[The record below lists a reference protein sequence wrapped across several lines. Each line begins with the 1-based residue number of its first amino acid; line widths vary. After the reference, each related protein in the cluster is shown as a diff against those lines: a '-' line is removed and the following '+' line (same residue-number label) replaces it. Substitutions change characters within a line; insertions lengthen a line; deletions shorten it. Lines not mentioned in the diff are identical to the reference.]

1 MDTHFTFINALAA
14 VGIALVFIAVMSLV
28 KEPYRQKINALT
40 IAAAGTIYWSNGL
53 GFYEFPLGIIM
64 IFLAYKG
71 LKNYNYIAIGWLV
84 HTVYDV
90 LHHFYGQPIIPMD
103 PSSSAGCAVCDPILA
118 IWFFFGAP
126 SIYTVFTKTPKTA
139 I

>member
-1 MDTHFTFINALAA
+1 MDTHFTYINALAA
-14 VGIALVFIAVMSLV
+14 VAIALVFIAVMSLV
-28 KEPYRQKINALT
+28 KEPHRQTINALA
-40 IAAAGTIYWSNGL
+40 IAAAGIIYWSNGL

-64 IFLAYKG
+64 LFLAYKG
-71 LKNYNYIAIGWLV
+71 LTDYTYIAIGWLV

-126 SIYTVFTKTPKTA
+126 SIYTVFKKTPKTVL
-139 I
+139 